1 MQKFFLALAVLM
13 LTLVSYAQQEEY
25 QLGISKQFFPNDTTR
40 TFTVIQGNLDQVK
53 MILSKT
59 YGEPEGSG
67 GVVCWK
73 NIKIPGIA
81 KKVKV
86 ILHDGIMTDGED
98 MFTITYSNDEVKY
111 KESLT
116 KLEQN
121 QSRYMDIQVLNMKGE
136 EIINTY
142 QLETLINDYLLQ
154 ILNKK

>member
-1 MQKFFLALAVLM
+1 M

-25 QLGISKQFFPNDTTR
+25 QLGVS
-40 TFTVIQGNLDQVK
+40 
-53 MILSKT
+53 
-59 YGEPEGSG
+59 
-67 GVVCWK
+67 
-73 NIKIPGIA
+73 

-86 ILHDGIMTDGED
+86 ILHDGIMTDGVD
-98 MFTITYSNDEVKY
+98 MFTITYSNDEIKY

-142 QLETLINDYLLQ
+142 QLETLINEYLLQ
-154 ILNKK
+154 ILNNK